1 MVLQVQTSTYEAKT
15 QEIAKQLL
23 AVTQENRSFFAS
35 LRDQMRWDDKLLGW
49 AMSNPGLRVQLFRF
63 IDTLPALHSK
73 SEIASHLQEY
83 LGDES
88 VELPAALKGMLNFA
102 NPDSMPGQVAA
113 TTVGTAVETLA
124 HKYIAGEN
132 IKQVIKTVERLR
144 KEKMAFTIDLLGEA
158 VITEAEA
165 QSYLERYLE
174 LMQQLVEASKN
185 WPTIP
190 AIDEADGELLPKVQ
204 VSVKLTAFY
213 SQFDPLDAKGSEEKV
228 SDRIRTLL
236 RRAQELG
243 TAVHFDM
250 EQYAYK
256 DITLGILKK
265 LLLEEEFRQRTDIGI
280 TIQAYL
286 RDSEQDGK
294 DLISWLKQ
302 RGHPLTIRLVKGAY
316 WDQETIKAAQ
326 KHWPQPVYNDKAA
339 TDANFETITQLLL
352 ENHQYVYSAI
362 GSHNVRSH
370 SRAIAIAESL
380 NVPRRRFEMQV
391 LYGMGD
397 KIAKALVDRGYRV
410 RVYCPYGELLPG
422 MAYLIR
428 RLLENTANSSFLR
441 QNLENRPIEE
451 LLAPPMVDISHAA
464 ESLSAGSRR
473 EVGAEASSDPN
484 FGRSELSK
492 TEAQRKVGAPASGE
506 LNFSRQRRKEEGINF
521 VGVAD
526 TDYAEE
532 EGRRKAMQAFQEV
545 RQQLGRTYL
554 PLINGEY
561 VNTSAVVDSLNPSNF
576 SEVIGKV
583 GLISVEQ
590 AEQAMQAAKAAFPG
604 WRKTPASQRAGVLR
618 KAADL
623 MEQRREELSAWIV
636 LEVGKPVKE
645 ADAEVSEAIDFCL
658 YYADEMERLDKGVNY
673 DVPGETNRYIY
684 QPRGIAVVISPWNF
698 PLAIACG
705 MTVAALVTGNCT
717 LLKPA
722 ETSSVITAKLTE
734 ILIEAGIPK
743 GVFQYVPGKGSQ
755 VGAYLVNHP
764 DTHVIAFTGSQEVG
778 CRIYAEAA
786 ILKPGQKHIKRV
798 IAEMGGKNTIIVD
811 ESADLDQAVVGVV
824 QSAFGYSGQK
834 CSACSRVIVLQP
846 IYDAFVRRLVE
857 ATKSLNIGEAE
868 LPSTQVGPVID
879 VNARDRI
886 CEYIEKGKVE
896 AQLALELPAPNQGY
910 FIGPVIFTEVPPN
923 AVISQQEIFGPVVAV
938 IRVKDFQ
945 EALVVANGTN
955 YALTGGLYSRTP
967 SHIQQAQ
974 TDFEV
979 GNLYINR
986 TITGAIVARQP
997 FGGFKLSGV
1006 GSKAGGPDYLLQFL
1020 EPRTVTEN
1028 IQRQGFAP
1036 IEGAD

>member
-1 MVLQVQTSTYEAKT
+1 MVLQVERSTYEGKT

-23 AVTQENRSFFAS
+23 ATTREKRSLFAQM
-35 LRDQMRWDDKLLGW
+35 RDSMRWDDKLLAW
-49 AMSNPGLRVQLFRF
+49 AMGNPGLRVQLFHL
-63 IDTLPALHSK
+63 IDCLPSLRSK
-73 SEIASHLQEY
+73 SQIAAHLQEY

-102 NPDSMPGQVAA
+102 SPDSMPGQVAA
-113 TTVGTAVETLA
+113 TTLATSVEALA

-132 IKQVIKTVERLR
+132 IKQALKTIERLR
-144 KEKMAFTIDLLGEA
+144 KDKMAFSIDLLGEA

-174 LMQQLVEASKN
+174 LMTQLVAAAKS
-185 WPTIP
+185 WTPVA
-190 AIDEADGELLPKVQ
+190 AIDEADGELLSQVQ

-213 SQFDPLDAKGSEEKV
+213 SQFDPLDAQGSEERV
-228 SDRIRTLL
+228 SSRIRILL

-243 TAVHFDM
+243 ASVHFDM

-256 DITLGILKK
+256 DITLSILKQ
-265 LLLEEEFRQRTDIGI
+265 LLMEEEFRSRTDVGI

-286 RDSEQDGK
+286 RDSEQDVR
-294 DLISWLKQ
+294 DLIAWASQ
-302 RGHPLTIRLVKGAY
+302 RGYPLTVRLVKGAY

-326 KHWPQPVYNDKAA
+326 KDWPQPVYNDKAA
-339 TDANFETITQLLL
+339 TDANFEKITELLL
-352 ENHQYVYSAI
+352 ENHEYIYSAI
-362 GSHNVRSH
+362 GSHNVRSQAH
-370 SRAIAIAESL
+370 AIAIAQTL

-397 KIAKALVDRGYRV
+397 KLAKALVERGYRV

-441 QNLENRPIEE
+441 QSMEDRPVEE
-451 LLAPPMVDISHAA
+451 LLAPPVVGNGDKGDGRG
-464 ESLSAGSRR
+464 ENSLSFQNA
-473 EVGAEASSDPN
+473 
-484 FGRSELSK
+484 
-492 TEAQRKVGAPASGE
+492 
-506 LNFSRQRRKEEGINF
+506 
-521 VGVAD
+521 AD
-526 TDYAEE
+526 TDYADMKERE
-532 EGRRKAMQAFQEV
+532 RSQQALLEV
-545 RQQLGRTYL
+545 RRQMGKTYL

-561 VNTSAVVDSLNPSNF
+561 QPTQETVDSVNPSNY
-576 SEVIGKV
+576 SEVIGRV

-590 AEQAMQAAKAAFPG
+590 AEQAIFAAKAAFPK
-604 WRKTPASQRAGVLR
+604 WRQTPVRERAGILR

-623 MEQRREELSAWIV
+623 MEQRRAELSYWIV
-636 LEVGKPVKE
+636 LEVGKALRE
-645 ADAEVSEAIDFCL
+645 ADAEVSEAIDFCR
-658 YYADEMERLDKGVNY
+658 YYASEMERLDQGYNY
-673 DVPGETNRYIY
+673 DIPGETNRYNY

-698 PLAIACG
+698 PLAIATG

-722 ETSSVITAKLTE
+722 ETSSIIAAKLTE
-734 ILIEAGIPK
+734 ILVEAGCPA
-743 GVFQYVPGKGSQ
+743 GVFQYVPGKGSK
-755 VGAYLVNHP
+755 VGVTLVNHP
-764 DTHVIAFTGSQEVG
+764 DTHLIAFTGSREVG
-778 CRIYAEAA
+778 CRIYADAA
-786 ILKPGQKHIKRV
+786 ILQPGQKHLKRV
-798 IAEMGGKNTIIVD
+798 IAEMGGKNAVIVD
-811 ESADLDQAVVGVV
+811 ESADLDAAVVGVV
-824 QSAFGYSGQK
+824 QSAFSYSGQK
-834 CSACSRVIVLQP
+834 CSAASRVIVLEP
-846 IYDAFVRRLVE
+846 IYDTFVRRLVE
-857 ATKSLNIGEAE
+857 ATRSLNIGETE

-879 VNARDRI
+879 AKARDRI
-886 CEYIEKGKVE
+886 REYIEKGRKE
-896 AQLALELPAPNQGY
+896 ASVALEMPATDTGY
-910 FIGPVIFTEVPPN
+910 FIGPTIFSEVSPT
-923 AVISQQEIFGPVVAV
+923 ATIAQEEIFGPVVAV

-945 EALVVANGTN
+945 EAIAVANNTD

-967 SHIQQAQ
+967 THIQLAQ
-974 TDFEV
+974 EQIEV

-1036 IEGAD
+1036 IEGVD

>member
-1 MVLQVQTSTYEAKT
+1 MVLQVQSSTYEAKT
-15 QEIAKQLL
+15 QEIARKILS
-23 AVTQENRSFFAS
+23 ATQENRSFLAS
-35 LRDQMRWDDKLLGW
+35 LRDQMRWDDKLLAW

-63 IDTLPALHSK
+63 IDTLPALRSK
-73 SEIASHLQEY
+73 SEIAAHLQEY

-102 NPDSMPGQVAA
+102 NPDSVPGQVAA
-113 TTVGTAVETLA
+113 TTVNTAVETLA
-124 HKYIAGEN
+124 YKYISGEN

-144 KEKMAFTIDLLGEA
+144 KDKMAFTIDLLGEA

-185 WPTIP
+185 WTTIP
-190 AIDEADGELLPKVQ
+190 AIDVADGEQLPKVQ

-213 SQFDPLDAKGSEEKV
+213 SQFDPLDAQGSEEKV

-243 TAVHFDM
+243 AAVHFDM

-256 DITLGILKK
+256 DITFSILKK
-265 LLLEEEFRQRTDIGI
+265 LLLEEEFRQRTDIGV

-286 RDSEQDGK
+286 RDSEQDAK
-294 DLISWLKQ
+294 DLITWLKQ
-302 RGHPLTIRLVKGAY
+302 RGYPLTIRLVKGAY

-326 KHWPQPVYNDKAA
+326 KHWPQPVYNDKVAS
-339 TDANFETITQLLL
+339 DANFETITQLLL
-352 ENHQYVYSAI
+352 ENHQYVYAAI
-362 GSHNVRSH
+362 GSHNVRSQ

-397 KIAKALVDRGYRV
+397 KLAKALVDQGYRV

-441 QNLENRPIEE
+441 QNLENRPVEE
-451 LLAPPMVDISHAA
+451 LLAAPIIQESHA
-464 ESLSAGSRR
+464 E
-473 EVGAEASSDPN
+473 
-484 FGRSELSK
+484 
-492 TEAQRKVGAPASGE
+492 T
-506 LNFSRQRRKEEGINF
+506 QRRKEEGAGF
-521 VGVAD
+521 AGVAD

-532 EGRRKAMQAFQEV
+532 EARQKAAQAFQKV
-545 RQQLGRTYL
+545 RRELGKTYL

-561 VNTSAVVDSLNPSNF
+561 VNTSEVIDSLNPSNF

-590 AEQAMQAAKAAFPG
+590 AEQAMVAAKAAFPG
-604 WRKTPASQRAGVLR
+604 WRKTPAKQRADILR

-623 MEQRREELSAWIV
+623 MEQRRAELSAWIV

-645 ADAEVSEAIDFCL
+645 ADGEVSEAIDFCL
-658 YYADEMERLDKGVNY
+658 YYAAEMERLDKGVIY
-673 DVPGETNRYIY
+673 DVSGETNRYIY

-705 MTVAALVTGNCT
+705 MTVAALVAGNCT

-755 VGAYLVNHP
+755 VGAYLVSHP

-786 ILKPGQKHIKRV
+786 TLKPNQRHLKRV
-798 IAEMGGKNTIIVD
+798 IAEMGGKNGIIVD
-811 ESADLDQAVVGVV
+811 ESADLDQAVIGVV

-834 CSACSRVIVLQP
+834 CSACSRVIVLEP
-846 IYDAFVRRLVE
+846 IYDTFVKRLVE
-857 ATKSLNIGEAE
+857 ATKSLNIGETE

-879 VNARDRI
+879 ANARSRI
-886 CEYIEKGKVE
+886 LEYIEKGKAE
-896 AQLALELPAPNQGY
+896 SQLALELPAPPQGY
-910 FIGPVIFTEVPPN
+910 FVGPVIFSEVPPN
-923 AVISQQEIFGPVVAV
+923 GIIAQQEIFGPVLAV
-938 IRVKDFQ
+938 IRVKNFQ
-945 EALVVANGTN
+945 EALEVANGTN

-974 TDFEV
+974 TDFAV

-986 TITGAIVARQP
+986 NITGAIVGRQP
-997 FGGFKLSGV
+997 FGGFNLSGV

-1036 IEGAD
+1036 IEGVD

>member
-23 AVTQENRSFFAS
+23 AATQENRSFFAS
-35 LRDQMRWDDKLLGW
+35 LRDQMRWDDKLLAW

-102 NPDSMPGQVAA
+102 NPDSVPGQVAA

-185 WPTIP
+185 WAVIR
-190 AIDEADGELLPKVQ
+190 AIDEADGEPLPKVQ

-213 SQFDPLDAKGSEEKV
+213 SQFDPLDAKGSEERV
-228 SDRIRTLL
+228 SDRIRILL
-236 RRAQELG
+236 RRAKELG
-243 TAVHFDM
+243 AAVHFDM

-256 DITLGILKK
+256 DITLNILKK

-280 TIQAYL
+280 TTQAYL
-286 RDSEQDGK
+286 RDSEQDVK
-294 DLISWLKQ
+294 NVISWLKQ
-302 RGHPLTIRLVKGAY
+302 RGYPLTIRLVKGAY
-316 WDQETIKAAQ
+316 WDQETIKSAQ

-370 SRAIAIAESL
+370 ARAIAIAETL
-380 NVPRRRFEMQV
+380 NVPRRRFELQV

-397 KIAKALVDRGYRV
+397 KVAKALVDRGYRV

-451 LLAPPMVDISHAA
+451 LLAPPVVKDA
-464 ESLSAGSRR
+464 ENENFPASPRPR
-473 EVGAEASSDPN
+473 VPASSY
-484 FGRSELSK
+484 FI
-492 TEAQRKVGAPASGE
+492 GA
-506 LNFSRQRRKEEGINF
+506 
-521 VGVAD
+521 AD

-532 EGRRKAMQAFQEV
+532 EARKKAAQAFAAV
-545 RQQLGRTYL
+545 RQQLGKTYL

-561 VNTSAVVDSLNPSNF
+561 VNTSQFVDSLNPSNF
-576 SEVIGKV
+576 SEVVGKV

-604 WRKTPASQRAGVLR
+604 WRKTPVQERAKILR

-623 MEQRREELSAWIV
+623 MEERRAELSAWMV

-645 ADAEVSEAIDFCL
+645 ADGEVSEAIDFCR
-658 YYADEMERLDKGVNY
+658 YYADEMERLDKGVIY
-673 DVPGETNRYIY
+673 DIPGETNRYIY

-705 MTVAALVTGNCT
+705 MTVAALVSGNCT

-722 ETSSVITAKLTE
+722 ETSSVIAAKLTE
-734 ILIEAGIPK
+734 ILIDAGFPK

-778 CRIYAEAA
+778 CRIYADAA
-786 ILKPGQKHIKRV
+786 TLKPGQKHMKRV
-798 IAEMGGKNTIIVD
+798 IAEMGGKNAIIVD

-834 CSACSRVIVLQP
+834 CSACSRVVVLEP
-846 IYDAFVRRLVE
+846 IYDVFVQRLVE

-879 VNARDRI
+879 ANARDRI
-886 CEYIEKGKVE
+886 REYIEKGKAE
-896 AQLALELPAPNQGY
+896 AQLALELPAPEHGY
-910 FIGPVIFTEVPPN
+910 FIGPVIFSEVSPN
-923 AVISQQEIFGPVVAV
+923 AVISQQEIFGPVLAV
-938 IRVKDFQ
+938 IRAKDFQ
-945 EALVVANGTN
+945 EALAVANGTN

-974 TDFEV
+974 TEFEV

-1020 EPRTVTEN
+1020 EPRAVTEN

-1036 IEGAD
+1036 IDGVD

>member
-23 AVTQENRSFFAS
+23 AATQENRSFFSS
-35 LRDQMRWDDKLLGW
+35 LRDQMRWDDKLLAW

-88 VELPAALKGMLNFA
+88 VELPATLKGMLNFA

-124 HKYIAGEN
+124 HKYISGEN

-174 LMQQLVEASKN
+174 LIQQLVEASKN
-185 WPTIP
+185 WSAIP
-190 AIDEADGELLPKVQ
+190 AIDEADGEAIPKVQ

-213 SQFDPLDAKGSEEKV
+213 SQFDPLDAKGSEERV
-228 SDRIRTLL
+228 SDRIRILL
-236 RRAQELG
+236 RRSKELG
-243 TAVHFDM
+243 AAVHFDM

-256 DITLGILKK
+256 DITLTILKK

-286 RDSEQDGK
+286 RDSEQDTK
-294 DLISWLKQ
+294 DVISWLKE
-302 RGHPLTIRLVKGAY
+302 RGYPLTIRLVKGAY

-380 NVPRRRFEMQV
+380 NVPRRRFELQV

-397 KIAKALVDRGYRV
+397 KVAKALVDRGYRV

-451 LLAPPMVDISHAA
+451 LLAPPIVKD
-464 ESLSAGSRR
+464 EKNSLTPNVQTRLMSQRVAG
-473 EVGAEASSDPN
+473 VPPVVA
-484 FGRSELSK
+484 
-492 TEAQRKVGAPASGE
+492 T
-506 LNFSRQRRKEEGINF
+506 
-521 VGVAD
+521 GVASLQSTDAINRVSPNSHFLGAAD
-526 TDYAEE
+526 TNYAQEKV
-532 EGRRKAMQAFQEV
+532 RTKAAQAFQSV
-545 RQQLGRTYL
+545 RQQLGKTYL

-561 VNTSAVVDSLNPSNF
+561 VNPPEFVDSLNPSNF
-576 SEVIGKV
+576 SEVVGKV

-604 WRKTPASQRAGVLR
+604 WKKTPAKQRADILR
-618 KAADL
+618 KAGDL
-623 MEQRREELSAWIV
+623 MEERRAELSVWIV
-636 LEVGKPVKE
+636 LEVGKAVKE
-645 ADAEVSEAIDFCL
+645 ADGEVSEAIDFCR
-658 YYADEMERLDKGVNY
+658 YYADEIERLDKGVNY
-673 DVPGETNRYIY
+673 DISGETNHYIY
-684 QPRGIAVVISPWNF
+684 QPRGIAIVISPWNF

-705 MTVAALVTGNCT
+705 MTVAALVSGNCT

-722 ETSSVITAKLTE
+722 ETSSVIAAKLTE
-734 ILIEAGIPK
+734 ILVDAGFPK
-743 GVFQYVPGKGSQ
+743 GVFQYVP
-755 VGAYLVNHP
+755 
-764 DTHVIAFTGSQEVG
+764 
-778 CRIYAEAA
+778 R
-786 ILKPGQKHIKRV
+786 
-798 IAEMGGKNTIIVD
+798 
-811 ESADLDQAVVGVV
+811 
-824 QSAFGYSGQK
+824 
-834 CSACSRVIVLQP
+834 
-846 IYDAFVRRLVE
+846 
-857 ATKSLNIGEAE
+857 
-868 LPSTQVGPVID
+868 
-879 VNARDRI
+879 
-886 CEYIEKGKVE
+886 
-896 AQLALELPAPNQGY
+896 
-910 FIGPVIFTEVPPN
+910 
-923 AVISQQEIFGPVVAV
+923 
-938 IRVKDFQ
+938 
-945 EALVVANGTN
+945 
-955 YALTGGLYSRTP
+955 
-967 SHIQQAQ
+967 
-974 TDFEV
+974 
-979 GNLYINR
+979 
-986 TITGAIVARQP
+986 
-997 FGGFKLSGV
+997 
-1006 GSKAGGPDYLLQFL
+1006 
-1020 EPRTVTEN
+1020 
-1028 IQRQGFAP
+1028 
-1036 IEGAD
+1036 

>member
-1 MVLQVQTSTYEAKT
+1 MVLQVKTSTYEAKT
-15 QEIAKQLL
+15 QEIARQLL
-23 AVTQENRSFFAS
+23 GATQENRSFFAS
-35 LRDQMRWDDKLLGW
+35 LRDQMRWDDKLLAW

-73 SEIASHLQEY
+73 AEIAAHLQEY

-102 NPDSMPGQVAA
+102 NPDSVPGQVAA
-113 TTVGTAVETLA
+113 TTVSTAVETLA
-124 HKYIAGEN
+124 HKYISGEN

-158 VITEAEA
+158 VITETEA

-174 LMQQLVEASKN
+174 LISQLTEASKN
-185 WPTIP
+185 WGTIA
-190 AIDEADGELLPKVQ
+190 AIDEADGEQLAKVQ

-228 SDRIRTLL
+228 SDRIRILL
-236 RRAQELG
+236 RRAKELG
-243 TAVHFDM
+243 AAIHFDM

-256 DITLGILKK
+256 DLTLNILQKI
-265 LLLEEEFRQRTDIGI
+265 LLEDEFRQRTDIGI

-286 RDSEQDGK
+286 RDSEQDARNA
-294 DLISWLKQ
+294 IAWLKQ
-302 RGHPLTIRLVKGAY
+302 RGYPLTIRLVKGAY

-326 KHWPQPVYNDKAA
+326 KHWPQPVFNDKAA
-339 TDANFETITQLLL
+339 TDANFEAITQILL

-362 GSHNVRSH
+362 GSHNVRSQAL
-370 SRAIAIAESL
+370 AIAIAETL
-380 NVPRRRFEMQV
+380 QVPRRRFEMQV

-397 KIAKALVDRGYRV
+397 KLAKALVDRGYRV
-410 RVYCPYGELLPG
+410 RVYCPYGDLLPG

-441 QNLENRPIEE
+441 QNLENRPVEE
-451 LLAPPMVDISHAA
+451 LLAAPDVDLAHTKAHSPEAFPQ
-464 ESLSAGSRR
+464 GS
-473 EVGAEASSDPN
+473 
-484 FGRSELSK
+484 
-492 TEAQRKVGAPASGE
+492 
-506 LNFSRQRRKEEGINF
+506 RKEEKGSF
-521 VGVAD
+521 GAAD
-526 TDYAEE
+526 TDYAVEE
-532 EGRRKAMQAFQEV
+532 ERKEAARAFAGV
-545 RQQLGRTYL
+545 RGELGRTYL

-561 VNTSAVVDSLNPSNF
+561 VQTAEVIDSVNPSNF
-576 SEVIGKV
+576 GEVIGKV

-590 AEQAMQAAKAAFPG
+590 AQQAMQAAKAAFPG
-604 WRKTPASQRAGVLR
+604 WRRTPVKERAAILRRAG
-618 KAADL
+618 DL
-623 MEQRREELSAWIV
+623 LEQRRAELSAWIV

-645 ADAEVSEAIDFCL
+645 ADAEVSEAIDFCR
-658 YYADEMERLDKGVNY
+658 YYADEMERLYQGINY
-673 DVPGETNRYIY
+673 DVAGETNRYIY

-734 ILIEAGIPK
+734 ILLEAGIPK

-755 VGAYLVNHP
+755 IGAYLVSHP
-764 DTHVIAFTGSQEVG
+764 DTHLIAFTGSQEVG

-786 ILKPGQKHIKRV
+786 TLKPQQRHMKRV
-798 IAEMGGKNTIIVD
+798 IAEMGGKNAIIVD
-811 ESADLDQAVVGVV
+811 ESADLDQAVIGVV

-834 CSACSRVIVLQP
+834 CSACSRVVVVEA
-846 IYDAFVRRLVE
+846 IYDAFIHRLVE

-879 VNARDRI
+879 ANARDRI
-886 CEYIEKGKVE
+886 REYIEKGKAESQV
-896 AQLALELPAPNQGY
+896 ALELSAPTHGY
-910 FIGPVIFTEVPPN
+910 FVGPVIFGEVPPHGTI
-923 AVISQQEIFGPVVAV
+923 AQQEIFGPVLAV
-938 IRVKDFQ
+938 IKAKDFAQ
-945 EALVVANGTN
+945 ALAIANDTD

-974 TDFEV
+974 EEFEV

-986 TITGAIVARQP
+986 NITGAVVARQP

-1020 EPRTVTEN
+1020 EPRTITEN

-1036 IEGAD
+1036 IEGAE